1 MKRLRR
7 DSGFTL
13 IELTMYGGLLGIL
26 LVILSEFFVTIVG
39 TQLKT
44 SVDAAMNYDSAYLLA
59 RTTYDIRRSV
69 AIQSPAVGASAS
81 ALVLTVEDGG
91 TDKTYQY
98 AVTNGNLMLTIDSQ
112 TTQLNSSNSAVTDF
126 SVTRIG
132 NSASNPSA
140 KDTVGVQ
147 FTLGAV
153 ASVSGDRERRFSTT
167 VSLR

>member
-1 MKRLRR
+1 MKRLRG
-7 DSGFTL
+7 DNGFTL
-13 IELTMYGGLLGIL
+13 IELTIYGGLLGIL

-44 SVDAAMNYDSAYLLA
+44 NVDAAINYDSAYLLA
-59 RTTYDIRRSV
+59 RTTYDIRRAV
-69 AIQSPAVGASAS
+69 AIQSPLVGATAS
-81 ALVLTVEDGG
+81 ALIMTVEDGG

-98 AVTNGNLMLTIDSQ
+98 AVENGNLMLTVDSQ
-112 TTQLNSSNSAVTDF
+112 ITQLNSSNSAVRNF

-132 NSASNPSA
+132 NSASQPSA

-147 FTLGAV
+147 FTLESV
-153 ASVSGDRERRFSTT
+153 ASVSGEIGRQFSTT